1 MNWIKSIGNVLL
13 ATTLLI
19 ATTGV
24 TLSKHYCLGRLKS
37 VSVFEQAK
45 GCPGSERDAPL
56 PCCDYVDT
64 ELKVEDLTFSS
75 FEFDGET
82 DYYFLAVFSW
92 IVTDENRKGHR
103 GDPEFQIY
111 DPPPNEIDIQTQFQV
126 FLI

>member
-1 MNWIKSIGNVLL
+1 MKSIGNVLL

-64 ELKVEDLTFSS
+64 ELKVEDLTISS
-75 FEFDGET
+75 FDYNGET

-92 IVTDENRKGHR
+92 IVTDETGKVHSRAPR
-103 GDPEFQIY
+103 FQIY
-111 DPPPNEIDIQTQFQV
+111 DPPPNELDKQTQFQV